1 MASVAGP
8 SGGGTDRTPR
18 WHVLLAN
25 MGSVTGLV
33 RITFLTSL
41 AVILGLAIAAMVVV
55 TNDIET
61 VYNDGLYLNLIADV
75 GINVR
80 NGRVYAFTMLAFPNN
95 ATVLQA
101 AATDLTLTAQ
111 ALTFGLPALRVGNA
125 SLGAPEPVVSPE
137 ITSDLDA
144 MAQPANATL
153 EAIAVIQQQILVL
166 GETSLSPT
174 TTAAINTVIIESIVI
189 NMLLLDIRN
198 STIGVST
205 SDLYR
210 ARRNQFIFLS
220 IIIGLIVLDVL
231 FVYIPVE
238 RRIHHMVQALT
249 TKNEQLGL
257 LADQLSKVT
266 QLNPN
271 GIFRTDAGGR
281 LMFVN
286 ERWCEITGLCDGDLD
301 RWIEHV
307 APESWP
313 QEQQQWWRALTEPVD
328 QLTTAVSTEFLYER
342 PDQLGMWIHAQARP
356 EVDEQGRVCGMIG
369 TFGDVTERKRL
380 EQEKMD
386 VLTLAASQAEAH
398 VREQARFVDIVCH
411 EIRNPLN
418 GIVNSADA
426 LHELHTRVRDHLR
439 HQPPSDESAVE
450 LLRQLDETADLW
462 DAIELCTRHQ
472 RRITDD
478 VLQISRLREGR
489 FSLLN
494 TAFWPQQLMDAI
506 VNMFRAEAAAG
517 GVTLG
522 CTFSSTSAR
531 LLRALGDPQRISQI
545 LINLVSNAVKFTQ
558 RQPGAREVAIEVD
571 VEPPSPCVGET
582 ACLIVRVRD
591 TGIGMSVAEL
601 QRLFVPFGQAD
612 TRTYSRYGGSGMGLF
627 ITKAL
632 LDVMGGSIAVAS
644 EPGRGTTFTVVI
656 PCERLPDD
664 TPIDVDVPGLIVPA
678 GRDAEPL
685 PPTQHGQPPST
696 LQVQPSLS
704 LPSPTRPPSPPP
716 PAPLPRSSQLR
727 VLVVEDNNINQR
739 VLRRQLEMAPGKPYV
754 VDVAG
759 NGQEAVD
766 ATERAE
772 YAVIIMDVEMP
783 VMGGLE
789 ATRRIRARES
799 EQGRPPAVIIG
810 LSGNAREEHVQA
822 GLASGMTDYLSKP
835 CRQPALLGC
844 IAKRLHPA

>member
-61 VYNDGLYLNLIADV
+61 VYNDGLYINLVAEV
-75 GINVR
+75 GISVR
-80 NGRVYAFTMLAFPNN
+80 SGLVDAFTMLAFPNN

-111 ALTFGLPALRVGNA
+111 ALTLGLHALRFGNA
-125 SLGAPEPVVSPE
+125 SMGVPMPIVTPE
-137 ITSDLDA
+137 ITSALDA
-144 MAQPANATL
+144 LAQPANATL

-174 TTAAINTVIIESIVI
+174 TTTAINTVIAESIVI
-189 NMLLLDIRN
+189 IPLLQDIRN
-198 STIGVST
+198 STIAVSG
-205 SDLYR
+205 SDSYY
-210 ARRNQFIFLS
+210 ARKDQFIFMS

-238 RRIHHMVQALT
+238 RRIHHMLQALT
-249 TKNEQLGL
+249 TKNEQLRR
-257 LADQLSKVT
+257 LAD
-266 QLNPN
+266 
-271 GIFRTDAGGR
+271 
-281 LMFVN
+281 
-286 ERWCEITGLCDGDLD
+286 
-301 RWIEHV
+301 
-307 APESWP
+307 
-313 QEQQQWWRALTEPVD
+313 
-328 QLTTAVSTEFLYER
+328 
-342 PDQLGMWIHAQARP
+342 
-356 EVDEQGRVCGMIG
+356 
-369 TFGDVTERKRL
+369 
-380 EQEKMD
+380 
-386 VLTLAASQAEAH
+386 QAEAH

-411 EIRNPLN
+411 EIRKPLN

-426 LHELHTRVRDHLR
+426 LHELHTRMRDHLR

-494 TAFWPQQLMDAI
+494 MAFWPQRLMDAI
-506 VNMFRAEAAAG
+506 VHMFRAEAAAG

-522 CTFSSTSAR
+522 CTFSRTSAR

-696 LQVQPSLS
+696 PQVQPSSS
-704 LPSPTRPPSPPP
+704 LPSPTRPPSPPPAHTP

-727 VLVVEDNNINQR
+727 VLVVEDNDINQR

-766 ATERAE
+766 ATEHTN

-835 CRQPALLGC
+835 CRQPALLDC
-844 IAKRLHPA
+844 IAQRLHRA

>member
-18 WHVLLAN
+18 WRVLLSD

-61 VYNDGLYLNLIADV
+61 VYNDGLYINLVAEV
-75 GINVR
+75 GISVR
-80 NGRVYAFTMLAFPNN
+80 SGLVDAFTMLAFPNN

-111 ALTFGLPALRVGNA
+111 ALTLGLHALRFGNA
-125 SLGAPEPVVSPE
+125 SMGVPMPIVTPE
-137 ITSDLDA
+137 ITSALDA
-144 MAQPANATL
+144 LAQPANATL

-174 TTAAINTVIIESIVI
+174 TTTAINTVIAESIVI
-189 NMLLLDIRN
+189 IPLLQDIRN
-198 STIGVST
+198 STIAVSG
-205 SDLYR
+205 SDSYY
-210 ARRNQFIFLS
+210 ARKDQFIFMS

-238 RRIHHMVQALT
+238 RRIHHMLQALT
-249 TKNEQLGL
+249 TKNEQLRR
-257 LADQLSKVT
+257 LAD
-266 QLNPN
+266 
-271 GIFRTDAGGR
+271 
-281 LMFVN
+281 
-286 ERWCEITGLCDGDLD
+286 
-301 RWIEHV
+301 
-307 APESWP
+307 
-313 QEQQQWWRALTEPVD
+313 
-328 QLTTAVSTEFLYER
+328 
-342 PDQLGMWIHAQARP
+342 
-356 EVDEQGRVCGMIG
+356 
-369 TFGDVTERKRL
+369 
-380 EQEKMD
+380 
-386 VLTLAASQAEAH
+386 QAEAH

-426 LHELHTRVRDHLR
+426 LHELHTRMRDHLR

-462 DAIELCTRHQ
+462 GAIELCTRHQ

-478 VLQISRLREGR
+478 VLQVSRLREGR

-494 TAFWPQQLMDAI
+494 MAFWPQRLMDAI
-506 VNMFRAEAAAG
+506 VHMFRAEAAAG

-522 CTFSSTSAR
+522 CTFSRTSAR

-835 CRQPALLGC
+835 CRQPALLDC